1 MPLRDAS
8 DVGVPDV
15 RRFADLQ
22 VTDGAARAP
31 VDHRNSMVAPSK
43 QTARVISPLAAVPKS
58 AGSGTALAQ
67 EPAVPIGPLQQS
79 DGRRLL
85 GDERLVHL
93 QADVPDVVLQR
104 VKQVSFELADDHPH
118 LRHHQTMLGAL
129 IWSYVDHADQN
140 KLDDLADLI
149 DAYAAGPWRGLPE
162 VRRLSG
168 RMPASLKRRME
179 GTVLALAGTQRDVSA
194 KTLVAALVWR
204 HVAVHD
210 DDDVRFAR
218 LVDVLGGYHQ
228 ELSQRSVTAPIAQ
241 TRGAS

>member
-15 RRFADLQ
+15 RRFSDLQ
-22 VTDGAARAP
+22 VTDGAPRALG
-31 VDHRNSMVAPSK
+31 DHPGAMMAPTK
-43 QTARVISPLAAVPKS
+43 RATRPSPLAALPTTARGAVIEPQPAAVEPLAR
-58 AGSGTALAQ
+58 AGR
-67 EPAVPIGPLQQS
+67 
-79 DGRRLL
+79 RRLL
-85 GDERLVHL
+85 GDEQMVHL

-104 VKQVSFELADDHPH
+104 VKQVSFELAGDHPH
-118 LRHHQTMLGAL
+118 LRHHQTVLGAL
-129 IWSYVDHADQN
+129 IWAYVDHTHQD
-140 KLDDLADLI
+140 KLDALADLV
-149 DAYAAGPWRGLPE
+149 DAYAAGAWRGFPE
-162 VRRLSG
+162 VRRFSG

-204 HVAVHD
+204 HVAARD
-210 DDDVRFAR
+210 DDEVRFAR

-228 ELSQRSVTAPIAQ
+228 ELSQRSVTAPVAD